1 MTSIFKKILIRSTQY
16 QYKTHYANYKESLT
30 LKTLRWYYFLGS
42 LTVLINLKNIPM
54 KKNFEFK
61 STLKILSATLFVV
74 LFLSACNKDEDLTPI
89 PTAHLMAFNLA
100 VDKPAVGFTLSG
112 NQFGN
117 NVLDYSAYTGTY
129 LPIFSGSR
137 EVRSFDFT
145 TGSTIAINQHN
156 FSDSTYYSA
165 FLIGYDGDYENVVV
179 QDDYDQVTPV
189 SGKAWIRY
197 INAIADSTLSSSV
210 SIGMVDD
217 NSSYGTVSPFSQV
230 NAGSVDVTVSSGS
243 SFDVQRTIE
252 LEENKIYTILFIGS
266 PNHQDPDKTVA
277 IRFIEN
283 GTATL

>member
-1 MTSIFKKILIRSTQY
+1 
-16 QYKTHYANYKESLT
+16 
-30 LKTLRWYYFLGS
+30 
-42 LTVLINLKNIPM
+42 M
-54 KKNFEFK
+54 KKNFEFN
-61 STLKILSATLFVV
+61 STLKFLSATLFVV
-74 LFLSACNKDEDLTPI
+74 LFFTACNKDEDLTPV

-129 LPIFSGSR
+129 LPIFTGSR
-137 EVRSFDFT
+137 EVRSFDYT
-145 TGSTIAINQHN
+145 TGSTIAISQQN
-156 FSDSTYYSA
+156 FADSMYYSA
-165 FLIGYDGDYENVVV
+165 FLIGYDGEYKNVVV
-179 QDDYDQVTPV
+179 RDDYEPVTPV
-189 SGKAWIRY
+189 TGKAWVRH

-210 SIGMVDD
+210 NIGAVDD
-217 NSSYGTVSPFSQV
+217 NSSYGAVSAFSLV
-230 NAGSVDVTVSSGS
+230 NAGSVDVSVSSGS

-266 PNHQDPDKTVA
+266 PGHQDPDKAVS